1 MRRRLAVPTK
11 SMMML
16 GFSSAERAW
25 TTETSAHAARAA
37 VRSMLGEFVAPFV
50 VRVPS
55 RRVIPGIRIV
65 CRGKTFFAPVVWS
78 NARGKAAAMP
88 KPSCLAL

>member
-16 GFSSAERAW
+16 GFSSAGRAW

-55 RRVIPGIRIV
+55 LPGIGNGTAVRILKS
-65 CRGKTFFAPVVWS
+65 RFF
-78 NARGKAAAMP
+78 G
-88 KPSCLAL
+88 

>member
-65 CRGKTFFAPVVWS
+65 WS